1 MLHHVTIT
9 QYTSG
14 AGNPSGAPEL
24 TPFFCAVRVAQ
35 SLVSCSVL

>member
-1 MLHHVTIT
+1 MIHAVTIT

-24 TPFFCAVRVAQ
+24 IPLFCAVRVAQ
-35 SLVSCSVL
+35 SLVSCIVL